1 MMTKADRHKKILE
14 LITNQTVSTQTD
26 LTNLLTEAGFD
37 VTQATTSRDLQELRV
52 MKMLLSDGT
61 YKYTVSRESEGDIS
75 GKLRKVLAECLFD
88 VDFAGNIVVL
98 KTITGGAQA
107 VAFALESVIHD
118 EIVGS
123 IAGDDTIMIVVRGE
137 KNAKQLSM
145 KLRNYIQ

>member
-1 MMTKADRHKKILE
+1 MTKADRHKKILE
-14 LITNQTVSTQTD
+14 LITNQTVSTQTE
-26 LTNLLTEAGFD
+26 LTTLLTEAGFD

-61 YKYTVSRESEGDIS
+61 YKYTVSRESDGDIS
-75 GKLRKVLAECLFD
+75 GKLRKVLEECLFD
-88 VDFAGNIVVL
+88 ADYAGNIVVL
-98 KTITGGAQA
+98 KTITGAAQA

-137 KNAKQLSM
+137 KNAKQLSI
-145 KLRNYIQ
+145 KLKKYIQ